1 MAQLV
6 AALGTSHTPLLVT
19 DVGLWPMLAERDRTN
34 PMLYDAEG
42 THRTYDELALA
53 AGDRFVDAV
62 APAHLVEL
70 HAACHA
76 ALDRLAA
83 DLQRARPD
91 VVVIVGDDQHELF
104 DETNQPAIA
113 IGWADQLATG
123 RSHAPPS
130 PLNDQ
135 IWSGY
140 AMDRATSFAGHPQLA
155 KALIGGLMQRGFDV
169 ASVCGPPVPEAESE
183 SGAESGTAVGYGH
196 AYGFVLKRLFG
207 GRSIPVVPVLLNTFY
222 APNQPSAARCHDL
235 GRALADV
242 LATLEDA
249 DGDAA
254 RPGEQLR
261 VALIASG
268 GWSHFVVDETL
279 DQIVLHSLQSGD
291 GQGLRDLPAHLLE
304 AGSSEIRNWI
314 TVAGAVQPRPAD
326 WVTYLP
332 VRRSPAGTGVGCG
345 FASWVLE

>member
-19 DVGLWPMLAERDRTN
+19 DVALWPLLAERDRTN
-34 PMLYDAEG
+34 PMLYDANG
-42 THRTYDELALA
+42 SHRTYDELASA
-53 AGDRFVDAV
+53 AGDRYLDAI
-62 APAHLVEL
+62 APAHLAQL
-70 HAACHA
+70 HRACQD
-76 ALDRLAA
+76 ALDRLAV

-91 VVVIVGDDQHELF
+91 VVIIVGDDQHELF

-113 IGWADQLATG
+113 IGWADRLATG

-140 AMDRATSFAGHPQLA
+140 AMDRATDFPGHPQLA
-155 KALIGGLMQRGFDV
+155 KALIGALLQRGFDV
-169 ASVCGPPVPEAESE
+169 ASVCGPPVPEPGSDA
-183 SGAESGTAVGYGH
+183 ATTAVGYGH
-196 AYGFVLKRLFG
+196 AYGFVLKRLLG
-207 GRSIPVVPVLLNTFY
+207 ERSIPVVPVLLNTFY
-222 APNQPSAARCHDL
+222 PPNQPSAARCHDL
-235 GRALADV
+235 GRALAEV
-242 LATLEDA
+242 LADLED
-249 DGDAA
+249 GT
-254 RPGEQLR
+254 PEPLR
-261 VALIASG
+261 VALVASG
-268 GWSHFVVDETL
+268 GWSHFVVDEAL
-279 DQIVLHSLQSGD
+279 DEIVLHSLQSGD
-291 GQGLRDLPAHLLE
+291 GSGLRDLPAHLLE